1 MKIRHRVPVEYLNRS
16 AELTPEYQAEV
27 DRTMAKAES
36 AWRRAEKR
44 LAAAARRLQ
53 QAKAAPSN
61 RKKARAKQI
70 ADLEL
75 LVELRRTELEDLHRR
90 MTATGAPATSRG
102 RKSHRHI
109 NLGGAL

>member
-1 MKIRHRVPVEYLNRS
+1 MKIRHRVPVEHLNKS
-16 AELTPEYQAEV
+16 AALTPEYQAEV

-36 AWRRAEKR
+36 AWRRAQRR
-44 LAAAARRLQ
+44 LASAQRRLE
-53 QAKAAPSN
+53 
-61 RKKARAKQI
+61 RARTAGPRGPKSHARQI
-70 ADLEL
+70 AELEA
-75 LVELRRTELEDLHRR
+75 LVELRRTELEEIHRQ